1 MMWKG
6 VTIGDRSLFYSYII
20 TVWNERILNGGKVK
34 DDKSFQTNYFRY
46 YTKVVIFFFL
56 KIKQKSEFL

>member
-20 TVWNERILNGGKVK
+20 TVLNGGKVK
-34 DDKSFQTNYFRY
+34 DDKSFQTNYFRH

-56 KIKQKSEFL
+56 KD